1 MDIQDEIDELIE
13 TLKRQRDELNLQIRL
28 ASMEAREE
36 WAQAEQ
42 TWEKFRA
49 RTDELGEVGK
59 EASKDVAAAAG
70 LLGDELKIAYD
81 KLRKT
86 LEK

>member
-49 RTDELGEVGK
+49 RTDELGAVGK
-59 EASKDVAAAAG
+59 DASRDVLTAAG
-70 LLGDELKIAYD
+70 LLGDELKTAYE